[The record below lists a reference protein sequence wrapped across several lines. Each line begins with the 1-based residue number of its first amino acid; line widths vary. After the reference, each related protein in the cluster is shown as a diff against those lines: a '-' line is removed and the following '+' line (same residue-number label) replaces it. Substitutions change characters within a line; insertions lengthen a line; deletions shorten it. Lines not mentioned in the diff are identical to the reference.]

1 MCLFYDVV
9 YSFNNFA
16 KLRLIFQIY
25 TTMKKILF
33 LLFAS
38 LCLFCYAD
46 PDEIVLNNNGSGDN
60 RGNFPPTVLHDNETQ
75 EIIIQGNYFV
85 SYYDVVI
92 SSATTGAVEVSTT
105 VNGTYDTFDVSS
117 LSAGSHAISITS
129 PFGDVYEG
137 SFTTY

>member
-1 MCLFYDVV
+1 
-9 YSFNNFA
+9 
-16 KLRLIFQIY
+16 
-25 TTMKKILF
+25 MKKILF

-92 SSATTGAVEVSTT
+92 SSATTGAVEMTTT
-105 VNGTYDTFDVSS
+105 VRGTYDTFNISS
-117 LSAGSHAISITS
+117 LSAGTHVITIDS
-129 PFGDVYEG
+129 PSGNTFEG
-137 SFTTY
+137 TFTTY